1 MFPPPP
7 APPKSQAGAKLI
19 QAGQKQKQT
28 AGRIQSA
35 SKRVR
40 FFANNL
46 NSNHRLVKTTE
57 AMRTG
62 LTAIRNI
69 LSPVQTTLNSV
80 HDALDGIK
88 VPKIEFSTTNIPT
101 PVGSIRVVT
110 GITIDNT
117 KPFLTAAGFFGN
129 MADQVSDLR
138 GSLQEMK
145 TSLTELLDYV
155 PQMREGLRNFAD
167 DLQDAADNLDA
178 TGDALIEAG
187 GSAGSPPSYP

>member
-1 MFPPPP
+1 MLPPPP

-69 LSPVQTTLNSV
+69 LSPIQSAFTSV
-80 HDALDGIK
+80 HDALDDIK
-88 VPKIEFSTTNIPT
+88 VPKIEFSTAN
-101 PVGSIRVVT
+101 VAGVSVVT
-110 GITIDNT
+110 GITIDST
-117 KPFLTAAGFFGN
+117 KPFRTTANFFAT
-129 MADQVSDLR
+129 MAEQVSDLR
-138 GSLQEMK
+138 GSLLEMK
-145 TSLTELLDYV
+145 TSLTELLDHV

-167 DLQDAADNLDA
+167 DLQEAADNLNA

-187 GSAGSPPSYP
+187 TGAGSPPSYP